1 VAHGLVVEA
10 RGMGVCEWQ
19 DCHVT
24 CELIACGSVSDV
36 MEQLLPMR
44 QGQNIMCR
52 VHVILCMVTM
62 IVSCITQ
69 RRRLSARP
77 CLSAALPNDSLPPRS
92 TQVLPHTATPFSP
105 ASDPCTRLTPRSL
118 HHLRRHPL
126 LALAPLIPHEARLL
140 HAPFVAQRIVS
151 LYLSQPQP
159 SATCSGNHTFSGHYS
174 PTTIVIRFLYFSSM
188 A

>member
-1 VAHGLVVEA
+1 VAHGLVVEV

-36 MEQLLPMR
+36 MKRLLPMR

-77 CLSAALPNDSLPPRS
+77 CLSAALPNDSPPTFYSSATSYGHSILTSIRPLHSSYTTIAPSPPPTSTPRS
-92 TQVLPHTATPFSP
+92 CTAYTSRG
-105 ASDPCTRLTPRSL
+105 ASTPRSL
-118 HHLRRHPL
+118 CRPAHRLSL
-126 LALAPLIPHEARLL
+126 SVSAPA
-140 HAPFVAQRIVS
+140 
-151 LYLSQPQP
+151 
-159 SATCSGNHTFSGHYS
+159 
-174 PTTIVIRFLYFSSM
+174 IRDLFG
-188 A
+188 